1 VTTFEKG
8 RRKMSKART
17 KTRKMLLTLLVIG
30 VVGALAGVG
39 TFSAFSS
46 TTDNTGNSFEA
57 GTVYIEDNDA
67 GSAMYTVAN
76 QKPGDTVQ
84 ACILLTYRGTLPA
97 DVHLYTTSAINPVG
111 QYIDLTV
118 EKGTGSGAFP
128 SCTGFTAEST
138 IYTGTLSNF
147 AATANTYASGV
158 AAYPGAQTQWNQ
170 NDTLVYR
177 FTLTLQDDNNANGG
191 AGGPL
196 SSGVHSFTW
205 EAQNQ

>member
-1 VTTFEKG
+1 
-8 RRKMSKART
+8 MSKTRT

-46 TTDNTGNSFEA
+46 TTVNSGNEFAA
-57 GTVYIEDNDA
+57 GTVYISDNDA
-67 GSAMYTVAN
+67 GSAMYNVSN

-84 ACILLTYRGTLPA
+84 ACILLTYSGTLPS
-97 DVHLYTTSAINPVG
+97 DVRLYTTSTINAVG

-128 SCTGFTAEST
+128 ACTGFSAEST
-138 IYTGTLSNF
+138 VYSGTLSGF
-147 AATANTYASGV
+147 ATAANDWTSGIS
-158 AAYPGAQTQWNQ
+158 AFPGAQTQWNQ

-177 FTLTLQDDNNANGG
+177 FTLTVQDDNNANGG

-205 EAQNQ
+205 EAQNL